1 MHSAQCTVDENG
13 SVRMEKTVMEKSL
26 DFAVRIVNVARY
38 LSSRKKEYTLS
49 KQLLRAGTSIGANIA
64 EAQRGQSTADFAAKM
79 SVALK
84 ECSETEYWLQLLYR
98 TEYLTQKQ
106 YESLYNDIHEL
117 LKMLTAI
124 CKQVNDKK

>member
-1 MHSAQCTVDENG
+1 
-13 SVRMEKTVMEKSL
+13 MEHRTVMEKSL
-26 DFAVRIVNVARY
+26 DFAVRVVNVQKY
-38 LSSRKKEYTLS
+38 LASKKKEYLLS
-49 KQLLRAGTSIGANIA
+49 RQFMRAGTSIGANVA

-79 SVALK
+79 CIALK
-84 ECSETEYWLQLLYR
+84 ECGETEYWLRLLYR

-106 YESLYNDIHEL
+106 YDSLYQDLFEL